1 MKEGITANGIHSY
14 RDLGFWIAKRKIS
27 PPKRKKNKQTVP
39 YMHGTY
45 DFSQIAGETIYE
57 EATLEY
63 EFDIAEFTTE
73 EMERQKDIILDW
85 LNNIVDTAIE
95 DDFIPGYYYRGGI
108 ADIDWSED
116 FGEATIKA
124 TFEVYPFKIAK
135 EMTWQNINGSGVIMN
150 ESSHPVFPT
159 IILPSAMTFTING
172 GASYAMNAGTYDV
185 TEFVLQKGENQI
197 VINSGAGAMQIGY
210 RKERF

>member
-1 MKEGITANGIHSY
+1 MTEGIKANGIHSY

-39 YMHGTY
+39 YMHGAY

-73 EMERQKDIILDW
+73 EMEAKKDLLLDW
-85 LNNIVDTAIE
+85 LNNIVETEIE
-95 DDFIPGYYYRGGI
+95 DDFIPEYYFKGGI
-108 ADIDWSED
+108 DDIEWEED
-116 FGEATIKA
+116 FGAGIVKA
-124 TFEVYPFKIAK
+124 TFTVYPFKIAK
-135 EMTWQNINGSGVIMN
+135 KITWTNIDGSGTVN
-150 ESSHPVFPT
+150 NQSSHAVLPT
-159 IILPSAMTFTING
+159 IILPSDMTFTVNG
-172 GASYAMNAGTYDV
+172 TTSYSAKAGTYEV
-185 TEFVLQKGENQI
+185 TQFVLKKGENQFE
-197 VINSGAGAMQIGY
+197 INSGTGILKVGY